1 MTLLDAL
8 ILGIIQGITEFLP
21 ISSSGHLVLTEHL
34 LHLEVSQL
42 KGFDV
47 VLHAGTLVAI
57 FAYFWKD
64 IWAAAR
70 NLKMIGYIL
79 LATIPA
85 GVLGLTLEDWLDEV
99 FRDPS
104 MIFGVMI
111 LLALYFVIAE
121 KFPPQKNKTQ
131 FTWRNTFVM
140 GLAQAVALI
149 PGVSR
154 SGSTISAGLL
164 FGLKREEAAKFSFI
178 LGIPAIAGATLLT
191 GIKVVQGEAPMPET
205 SMVIM
210 GFLVSAVVGYVSV
223 SFLMKF
229 LKKNSLHVFAIYL
242 VVVGVL
248 GLLSTYSF

>member
-1 MTLLDAL
+1 
-8 ILGIIQGITEFLP
+8 
-21 ISSSGHLVLTEHL
+21 
-34 LHLEVSQL
+34 
-42 KGFDV
+42 
-47 VLHAGTLVAI
+47 
-57 FAYFWKD
+57 
-64 IWAAAR
+64 
-70 NLKMIGYIL
+70 
-79 LATIPA
+79 
-85 GVLGLTLEDWLDEV
+85 
-99 FRDPS
+99 

-191 GIKVVQGEAPMPET
+191 GIKVLQGEAPMPET